1 MSVFDVRLRISDPS
15 GFINFIEIATTG
27 DLPAISASQTAYLV
41 TADGNYY
48 ATDKLTGAVL
58 ADYEI
63 QDLFVS
69 DERIQNWIDLSGE
82 DYATCQ
88 AIKAILPQLGAM
100 MQLKKNG
107 TGAEAVEYQTLK
119 DTYTYYRDLLAL
131 CNDEKK
137 SNENN
142 NSGRM
147 GGSKAPTIGG
157 GDI

>member
-1 MSVFDVRLRISDPS
+1 MSVFDVRLRISDPA

-27 DLPAISASQTAYLV
+27 DLPAAPASQTAYLV

-63 QDLFVS
+63 QDLYVS
-69 DERIQNWIDLSGE
+69 DARIQNWIDLNGE

-88 AIKAILPQLGAM
+88 AINAIKPQLLTQ
-100 MQLKKNG
+100 MQLVRNG
-107 TGAEAVEYQTLK
+107 TGAESTQYQTLR
-119 DTYTYYRDLLAL
+119 DTYYYLKELSIE
-131 CNDEKK
+131 CSETKK
-137 SNENN
+137 SNDNN

-147 GGSKAPTIGG
+147 GGSKAPVIGG